1 MSKNQLLSV
10 RFGVAFGAMAWSI
23 ATPVLAQETNAAA
36 SARDD
41 QGISDIIVTAQF
53 RNQSVQEAP
62 LAITAVDASLME
74 ARSQTSVESVA
85 QRAPSVTF
93 SAGGQGGG
101 AQTAAVNIRGIGAT
115 DFQFPNEPGVGI
127 YIDDVYYGIS
137 SGAAFDLVDLDRIE
151 ILRGPQG
158 TLSGKNSIGG
168 SIKLFSRRPDDDS
181 DAYVEALYGSFNRVG
196 LRGATNITLAQDKL
210 YARISG
216 LARHVD
222 GFFKRL
228 DYGCVTGVAAPGGTF
243 ASPADD
249 CVIGTEGG
257 QNIYAVR
264 GALRWIASDRIENNL
279 IADFTQDSSE
289 ASPGKALF
297 LPPVDGRNYLT
308 APNSYTSYANY
319 TGLPGTANQYTNK
332 GQSNLRSWG
341 VSNTLDITL
350 SDMFSLKSITAYRYA
365 KGASSWDAD
374 NSPEDISNNASGFLH
389 EQFTQE
395 LRLSADF
402 GDMLEVTTGVY
413 YYKGDS
419 NQSGRI
425 QVGVAGLDF
434 FYDDPFEQTS
444 KSAFLH
450 GVLHATDQLNITG
463 GIRYTDEDKSYTFRR
478 MSPIPGLPTD
488 PRVASLDGL
497 VGEFAGKRWDYR
509 VAVDYEVAPD
519 VRFYAQVATGF
530 KGGGVN
536 PRPYLAQQLVPFE
549 QETSTSYEAGF
560 KSMWLD
566 RKLRLNGA
574 YYHNSYKNYQG
585 LTSSCPDI
593 SPPGFPFCSATRN
606 IGDAKIDGLEL
617 EFDARPVPGL
627 SIDGSVSYTDFRF
640 TSAALGSGIIPG
652 TTEAP
657 FVSKWKYAAGVQ
669 YEVELGKHGSLTP
682 RLDYTWQSK
691 FETTI
696 PNSIPNFEFGR
707 VESRGLLNARLT
719 YRTPD
724 DAWEAALAATNL
736 TDEFYFVNKYDRF
749 AQSGNA
755 YGQPGR
761 PREIIFSVKRKF

>member
-297 LPPVDGRNYLT
+297 LPPVNGRNYLT

-395 LRLSADF
+395 LRLSAEF

-434 FYDDPFEQTS
+434 FY
-444 KSAFLH
+444 
-450 GVLHATDQLNITG
+450 
-463 GIRYTDEDKSYTFRR
+463 
-478 MSPIPGLPTD
+478 
-488 PRVASLDGL
+488 
-497 VGEFAGKRWDYR
+497 
-509 VAVDYEVAPD
+509 
-519 VRFYAQVATGF
+519 
-530 KGGGVN
+530 
-536 PRPYLAQQLVPFE
+536 
-549 QETSTSYEAGF
+549 
-560 KSMWLD
+560 
-566 RKLRLNGA
+566 
-574 YYHNSYKNYQG
+574 
-585 LTSSCPDI
+585 
-593 SPPGFPFCSATRN
+593 
-606 IGDAKIDGLEL
+606 
-617 EFDARPVPGL
+617 
-627 SIDGSVSYTDFRF
+627 
-640 TSAALGSGIIPG
+640 
-652 TTEAP
+652 
-657 FVSKWKYAAGVQ
+657 
-669 YEVELGKHGSLTP
+669 
-682 RLDYTWQSK
+682 
-691 FETTI
+691 
-696 PNSIPNFEFGR
+696 
-707 VESRGLLNARLT
+707 ESH
-719 YRTPD
+719 
-724 DAWEAALAATNL
+724 
-736 TDEFYFVNKYDRF
+736 
-749 AQSGNA
+749 S
-755 YGQPGR
+755 
-761 PREIIFSVKRKF
+761 